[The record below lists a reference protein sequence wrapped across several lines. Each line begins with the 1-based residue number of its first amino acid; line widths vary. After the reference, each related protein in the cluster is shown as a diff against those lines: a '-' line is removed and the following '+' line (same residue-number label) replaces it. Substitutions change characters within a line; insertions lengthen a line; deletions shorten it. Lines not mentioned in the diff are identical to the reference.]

1 MIKVKIMY
9 INTLNAYL
17 KNRFGRKI
25 YKLTLDGGMTCPN
38 RDGKVG
44 FGGCIFCGGNGSG
57 SFCPSVDLSITA
69 QIEEGKKL
77 LKNKIKEGGYIAYFQ
92 SHTNT
97 YAAVPYLRKI
107 FYEAVNHPDIVGISI
122 GTRPDCLEDEV
133 LKLLEEL
140 AKIKPLWVELG
151 LQTIHENTA
160 NLINRCYPLKVYDEV
175 VKNLK
180 SIGAEVVTHVILG
193 LPGESKEQM
202 LETVAYSS
210 KVSDGIKLQL
220 LHVLKDT
227 KLYEMYQ
234 KEPFKIFSME
244 EYTELLC
251 RCIEI
256 IPKKVVIHRMTGD
269 GDKRLLVEPMWSGN
283 KKVVLNYINKVF
295 LEKDIV
301 QGCKAEENNM

>member
-1 MIKVKIMY
+1 MY

-25 YKLTLDGGMTCPN
+25 YKLTIDGGMTCPN

-57 SFCPSVDLSITA
+57 SFCPSVDLSITD

-151 LQTIHENTA
+151 LQTINENTA
-160 NLINRCYPLKVYDEV
+160 KLINRCYPLKVYDQA

-193 LPGESKEQM
+193 LPGESEEQM

-256 IPKKVVIHRMTGD
+256 IPKNVVIHRMTGD

-295 LEKDIV
+295 SEKDIV
-301 QGCKAEENNM
+301 QGSKAEENNM

>member
-122 GTRPDCLEDEV
+122 GTRPDCLENEV

-160 NLINRCYPLKVYDEV
+160 KLINRCYPLKVYDEA

-269 GDKRLLVEPMWSGN
+269 GDKRLLVELMWSGN

>member
-1 MIKVKIMY
+1 MY

-256 IPKKVVIHRMTGD
+256 IPKNVVIHRMTGD

>member
-1 MIKVKIMY
+1 MY

-25 YKLTLDGGMTCPN
+25 YKLTIDGGMTCPN

-151 LQTIHENTA
+151 LQTINENTA
-160 NLINRCYPLKVYDEV
+160 KLINRCYPLKVYDQA

-193 LPGESKEQM
+193 LPGESEEQM

-220 LHVLKDT
+220 LHVLRDT

-256 IPKKVVIHRMTGD
+256 IPKNVVIHRMTGD
-269 GDKRLLVEPMWSGN
+269 GDKRLLIEPMWSGN
-283 KKVVLNYINKVF
+283 KKVVLNYINKAF
-295 LEKDIV
+295 SEKDIV

>member
-1 MIKVKIMY
+1 MY

-69 QIEEGKKL
+69 QIEEGRKL

-122 GTRPDCLEDEV
+122 GTRPDCLENEV

-140 AKIKPLWVELG
+140 AKIKPLWGELG
-151 LQTIHENTA
+151 LQTINENTA
-160 NLINRCYPLKVYDEV
+160 KLINRCYPLKVYDEA

>member
-1 MIKVKIMY
+1 MY

-57 SFCPSVDLSITA
+57 SFCPSVDLSITD

-122 GTRPDCLEDEV
+122 GTRPDCLENEV

-151 LQTIHENTA
+151 LQTINENTA
-160 NLINRCYPLKVYDEV
+160 KLINRCYPLKVYDEA

-193 LPGESKEQM
+193 LPGESEEQM

-210 KVSDGIKLQL
+210 KVSNGIKLQL
-220 LHVLKDT
+220 LHVLKDA

-256 IPKKVVIHRMTGD
+256 IPKNVVIHRMTGD

>member
-1 MIKVKIMY
+1 MY

-44 FGGCIFCGGNGSG
+44 FGGCIFCGGNGWG

-151 LQTIHENTA
+151 LQTINENTA
-160 NLINRCYPLKVYDEV
+160 KLINRCYPLKVYDQA

-193 LPGESKEQM
+193 LPGESEEQM

-256 IPKKVVIHRMTGD
+256 IPKNVVIHRMTGD
-269 GDKRLLVEPMWSGN
+269 GDKRLLIEPMWSGN
-283 KKVVLNYINKVF
+283 KKVVLNYINKAF
-295 LEKDIV
+295 SEKDIV

>member
-1 MIKVKIMY
+1 MY

-77 LKNKIKEGGYIAYFQ
+77 LKNKIREGGYIAYFQ

-122 GTRPDCLEDEV
+122 GTRPDCLEVEV

-151 LQTIHENTA
+151 LQTINENTA
-160 NLINRCYPLKVYDEV
+160 KLINRCYPLKVYDQA

-193 LPGESKEQM
+193 LPGETEEQM

-256 IPKKVVIHRMTGD
+256 IPKNVVIHRMTGD
-269 GDKRLLVEPMWSGN
+269 GDKRLLIEPMWSGN
-283 KKVVLNYINKVF
+283 KKVVLNYINKAF
-295 LEKDIV
+295 SEKDIV

>member
-1 MIKVKIMY
+1 MY

-122 GTRPDCLEDEV
+122 GTRPDCLENEV

-151 LQTIHENTA
+151 LQTINENTA
-160 NLINRCYPLKVYDEV
+160 KLINRCYPLKVYDEA

-193 LPGESKEQM
+193 LPGESEEQM

-234 KEPFKIFSME
+234 KDPFKIFSME

-256 IPKKVVIHRMTGD
+256 IPKNVVIHRMTGD

>member
-1 MIKVKIMY
+1 MY

-151 LQTIHENTA
+151 LQTINENTA
-160 NLINRCYPLKVYDEV
+160 KLINRCYPLKVYDEA

-193 LPGESKEQM
+193 LPGESEEQM

-256 IPKKVVIHRMTGD
+256 IPKNVVIHRMTGD

>member
-1 MIKVKIMY
+1 MY

-122 GTRPDCLEDEV
+122 GTRPDCLEDDV

-151 LQTIHENTA
+151 LQTINENTA
-160 NLINRCYPLKVYDEV
+160 KLINRCYPLKVYDQA

-193 LPGESKEQM
+193 LPGESEEQM

-256 IPKKVVIHRMTGD
+256 IPKNVVIHRMTGD

-295 LEKDIV
+295 SEKDIV
-301 QGCKAEENNM
+301 QGSKAEENNM

>member
-1 MIKVKIMY
+1 MY

-57 SFCPSVDLSITA
+57 SFCPSVDLSITD

-256 IPKKVVIHRMTGD
+256 IPKNVVIHRMTGD
-269 GDKRLLVEPMWSGN
+269 GDKRLLAEPMWSGN

-295 LEKDIV
+295 SEKDIV
-301 QGCKAEENNM
+301 QGCKAKENNM

>member
-1 MIKVKIMY
+1 MY

-122 GTRPDCLEDEV
+122 GTRPDCLENEV

-140 AKIKPLWVELG
+140 TKIKPLWVELG
-151 LQTIHENTA
+151 LQTINENTA
-160 NLINRCYPLKVYDEV
+160 KLINRCYPLKVYDEA

-193 LPGESKEQM
+193 LPGESEERM

-256 IPKKVVIHRMTGD
+256 IPKNVVIHRMTGD

>member
-1 MIKVKIMY
+1 MY

-122 GTRPDCLEDEV
+122 GTRPDCLENEV

-151 LQTIHENTA
+151 LQTINENTA
-160 NLINRCYPLKVYDEV
+160 NLINRCYPLKVYDEA

-193 LPGESKEQM
+193 LPGESEEQM

>member
-1 MIKVKIMY
+1 MY

-38 RDGKVG
+38 RDGKAG

-57 SFCPSVDLSITA
+57 SFCPSVDLSITD

-151 LQTIHENTA
+151 LQTINENTA
-160 NLINRCYPLKVYDEV
+160 KLINRCYPLKVYDEA

-193 LPGESKEQM
+193 LPGETEEQM

-256 IPKKVVIHRMTGD
+256 IPKNVVIHRMTGD

-295 LEKDIV
+295 SEKDIV

>member
-1 MIKVKIMY
+1 MY

-57 SFCPSVDLSITA
+57 SFCPSVELSITD

-122 GTRPDCLEDEV
+122 GTRPDCLENEV

-151 LQTIHENTA
+151 LQTINENTA
-160 NLINRCYPLKVYDEV
+160 KLINRCYPLKVYDEA

-193 LPGESKEQM
+193 LPGESEEQM

-256 IPKKVVIHRMTGD
+256 IPKNVVIHRMTGD

-295 LEKDIV
+295 WKKTLYRGAMLKKIICDLLTIV
-301 QGCKAEENNM
+301 

>member
-1 MIKVKIMY
+1 MY

-57 SFCPSVDLSITA
+57 SFCPSVDLSITD

-151 LQTIHENTA
+151 LQTINENTA
-160 NLINRCYPLKVYDEV
+160 KLINRCYPLKVYDEA

-193 LPGESKEQM
+193 LPGETEEQM

-256 IPKKVVIHRMTGD
+256 IPKNVVIHRMTGD

>member
-1 MIKVKIMY
+1 MY

-122 GTRPDCLEDEV
+122 GTRPDCLENEV

-151 LQTIHENTA
+151 LQTINENTA
-160 NLINRCYPLKVYDEV
+160 KLINRCYPLKVYDEA

-193 LPGESKEQM
+193 LPGESEEQM

-234 KEPFKIFSME
+234 KEPFKIFSVE

-256 IPKKVVIHRMTGD
+256 IPKNVVIHRMTGD

>member
-1 MIKVKIMY
+1 MY

-25 YKLTLDGGMTCPN
+25 YKLTIDGGMTCPN

-57 SFCPSVDLSITA
+57 SFCPSVDLSITD

-107 FYEAVNHPDIVGISI
+107 FYEAVNHPYIVGISI

-133 LKLLEEL
+133 LTLLEEL

-151 LQTIHENTA
+151 LQTINENTA
-160 NLINRCYPLKVYDEV
+160 KLINRCYPLKVYDQA

-193 LPGESKEQM
+193 LPGESEEQM

-220 LHVLKDT
+220 LHVLRDT

-256 IPKKVVIHRMTGD
+256 IPKNVVIHRMTGD
-269 GDKRLLVEPMWSGN
+269 GDKRLLIEPMWSGN

-295 LEKDIV
+295 SEKDIV
-301 QGCKAEENNM
+301 QGSKAEENNM

>member
-1 MIKVKIMY
+1 MY

-122 GTRPDCLEDEV
+122 GTRPDCLEDDV

-151 LQTIHENTA
+151 LQTINENTA
-160 NLINRCYPLKVYDEV
+160 KLINRCYPLKVYDQA

-180 SIGAEVVTHVILG
+180 IIGAEVVTHVILG
-193 LPGESKEQM
+193 LPGETEEQM

-256 IPKKVVIHRMTGD
+256 IPKNVVIHRMTGD
-269 GDKRLLVEPMWSGN
+269 GDKRLLVEPVWSGN

-295 LEKDIV
+295 SEKDIV
-301 QGCKAEENNM
+301 QGSKAEENNM

>member
-1 MIKVKIMY
+1 MY

-122 GTRPDCLEDEV
+122 GTRPDCLENEV

-160 NLINRCYPLKVYDEV
+160 KLINRCYPLKVYDEV

>member
-1 MIKVKIMY
+1 MY

-17 KNRFGRKI
+17 KKRFGRKI

-38 RDGKVG
+38 RDGKAG

-57 SFCPSVDLSITA
+57 SFCPSVDLSITD

-151 LQTIHENTA
+151 LQTIHESTA
-160 NLINRCYPLKVYDEV
+160 KLINRCYPLKVYDEA

-180 SIGAEVVTHVILG
+180 SIGAEAVTHVILG
-193 LPGESKEQM
+193 LPGESEEQM

-220 LHVLKDT
+220 LHVLRDT

-256 IPKKVVIHRMTGD
+256 IPKNVVIHRMTGD

-295 LEKDIV
+295 SEKDIV

>member
-1 MIKVKIMY
+1 MY

-57 SFCPSVDLSITA
+57 SFCPSVDLSITD

-160 NLINRCYPLKVYDEV
+160 NFINRCYPLKVYDEV

-256 IPKKVVIHRMTGD
+256 IPKNVVIHRMTGD

>member
-1 MIKVKIMY
+1 MY

-122 GTRPDCLEDEV
+122 GTRPDCLENEV

-140 AKIKPLWVELG
+140 TKIKPLWVELG

-160 NLINRCYPLKVYDEV
+160 KLINRCYPLKVYDEA

-256 IPKKVVIHRMTGD
+256 IPKNVVIHRMTGD

>member
-1 MIKVKIMY
+1 MY

-122 GTRPDCLEDEV
+122 GTRPDCLENEV

-151 LQTIHENTA
+151 LQTINENTA
-160 NLINRCYPLKVYDEV
+160 KLINRCYPLKVYDEA

-193 LPGESKEQM
+193 LPGESEEQM

-256 IPKKVVIHRMTGD
+256 IPKNVVIHRMTGD

-295 LEKDIV
+295 SEKDIV

>member
-1 MIKVKIMY
+1 MY

-77 LKNKIKEGGYIAYFQ
+77 LKNKIREGGYIAYFQ

-122 GTRPDCLEDEV
+122 GTRPDCLEVEV

-151 LQTIHENTA
+151 LQTINENTA
-160 NLINRCYPLKVYDEV
+160 KLINRCYPLKVYDQA

-193 LPGESKEQM
+193 LPGESEEQM

-256 IPKKVVIHRMTGD
+256 IPKNVVIHRMTGD
-269 GDKRLLVEPMWSGN
+269 GDKRLLIEPMWSGN
-283 KKVVLNYINKVF
+283 KKVVLNYINKAF
-295 LEKDIV
+295 SEKDIV

>member
-1 MIKVKIMY
+1 MY

-57 SFCPSVDLSITA
+57 SFCPSVDLSITD

-122 GTRPDCLEDEV
+122 GTRPDCLENEV

-151 LQTIHENTA
+151 LQTINENTA
-160 NLINRCYPLKVYDEV
+160 KLINRCYPLKVYDEA

-193 LPGESKEQM
+193 LPGESEEQM

-256 IPKKVVIHRMTGD
+256 IPKNVVIHRMTGD

-295 LEKDIV
+295 SEKDIV

>member
-1 MIKVKIMY
+1 MY

-122 GTRPDCLEDEV
+122 GTRPDCLENEV

-140 AKIKPLWVELG
+140 TKIKPLWVELG
-151 LQTIHENTA
+151 LQTINENTA
-160 NLINRCYPLKVYDEV
+160 KLINRCYPLKVYDEA

-193 LPGESKEQM
+193 LPGETEEQM

-256 IPKKVVIHRMTGD
+256 IPKNVVIHRMTGD

>member
-1 MIKVKIMY
+1 MY
-9 INTLNAYL
+9 INTLNSYL

-25 YKLTLDGGMTCPN
+25 YKLTIDGGMTCPN

-44 FGGCIFCGGNGSG
+44 VGGCIFCGGNGSG
-57 SFCPSVDLSITA
+57 SFCPPAGLSITN

-77 LKNKIKEGGYIAYFQ
+77 LRNKIKEGGYIAYFQ

-107 FYEAVNHPDIVGISI
+107 FYEAVNHPDIVGLSI
-122 GTRPDCLEDEV
+122 GTRPDCLGKDV
-133 LKLLEEL
+133 LELLGEL

-160 NLINRCYPLKVYDEV
+160 ELINRCYPLKVYDEA

-180 SIGAEVVTHVILG
+180 SVGAEIVTHVILG
-193 LPGESKEQM
+193 LPGESAEQM
-202 LETVAYSS
+202 LETAAYASG
-210 KVSDGIKLQL
+210 VSDGIKLQL

-227 KLYEMYQ
+227 RLYDMYQ
-234 KEPFKIFSME
+234 KEPFKIFTLE

-256 IPKKVVIHRMTGD
+256 IPPETVIHRMTGD
-269 GDKRLLVEPMWSGN
+269 GDKKLLAEPMWSGN
-283 KKVVLNYINKVF
+283 KKAVLNYINKVF
-295 LEKDIV
+295 AEKNIV
-301 QGCKAEENNM
+301 QGARYKNNKI

>member
-1 MIKVKIMY
+1 MY

-25 YKLTLDGGMTCPN
+25 YKLTIDGGMTCPN

-57 SFCPSVDLSITA
+57 SFCPSVDLSITD

-151 LQTIHENTA
+151 LQTINENTA
-160 NLINRCYPLKVYDEV
+160 ILINRCYPLKVYDQA

-180 SIGAEVVTHVILG
+180 NIGAEVVTHVILG
-193 LPGESKEQM
+193 LPGETEEQM

-256 IPKKVVIHRMTGD
+256 IPKNVVIHRMTGD
-269 GDKRLLVEPMWSGN
+269 GDKRLLIEPMWSGN

-295 LEKDIV
+295 SEKDIV
-301 QGCKAEENNM
+301 QGSKAEENNM

>member
-1 MIKVKIMY
+1 MY

-25 YKLTLDGGMTCPN
+25 YKLTIDGGMTCPN

-57 SFCPSVDLSITA
+57 SFCPSVDLGITD

-122 GTRPDCLEDEV
+122 GTRPDCLEDDV

-151 LQTIHENTA
+151 LQTINENTA
-160 NLINRCYPLKVYDEV
+160 KLINRCYPLKVYDQA

-193 LPGESKEQM
+193 LPGESEEQM

-220 LHVLKDT
+220 LHVLRDT

-256 IPKKVVIHRMTGD
+256 IPKNVVIHRMTGD
-269 GDKRLLVEPMWSGN
+269 GDKRLLIEPMWSGN
-283 KKVVLNYINKVF
+283 KKVVLNYINKAF
-295 LEKDIV
+295 SEKDIV

>member
-1 MIKVKIMY
+1 MY

-57 SFCPSVDLSITA
+57 SFCPSVDLSITD

-256 IPKKVVIHRMTGD
+256 IPKNVVIHRMTGD
-269 GDKRLLVEPMWSGN
+269 GDKRLLAEPMWSGN

-301 QGCKAEENNM
+301 QGCKVEENNM

>member
-1 MIKVKIMY
+1 MY

-122 GTRPDCLEDEV
+122 GTRPDCLENEV

-140 AKIKPLWVELG
+140 TKIKPLWVELG

-160 NLINRCYPLKVYDEV
+160 KLINRCYPLKVYDEA

>member
-1 MIKVKIMY
+1 MY

-122 GTRPDCLEDEV
+122 GTRPDCLENEV

-151 LQTIHENTA
+151 LQTINENTA
-160 NLINRCYPLKVYDEV
+160 KLINRCYPLKVYDEA

-193 LPGESKEQM
+193 LPGESEEQM

-256 IPKKVVIHRMTGD
+256 IPKNVVIHRMTGD
-269 GDKRLLVEPMWSGN
+269 GDKRPLVEPMWSGN

>member
-1 MIKVKIMY
+1 MY

-57 SFCPSVDLSITA
+57 SFCPSVDLSITD

-122 GTRPDCLEDEV
+122 GTRPDCLENEV

-160 NLINRCYPLKVYDEV
+160 NFINRCYPLKVYDEV

-193 LPGESKEQM
+193 LPGESEEQM

-256 IPKKVVIHRMTGD
+256 IPKNVVIHRMTGD

>member
-1 MIKVKIMY
+1 MY

-44 FGGCIFCGGNGSG
+44 FGGCIFCGGKGSG
-57 SFCPSVDLSITA
+57 SFCPGVDLSITA

-151 LQTIHENTA
+151 LQTINENTA
-160 NLINRCYPLKVYDEV
+160 KLINRCYPLKVYDEA

-193 LPGESKEQM
+193 LPGESEEQM